1 MNIGN
6 VEIGDNDFAE
16 AFPMWACRTLIT
28 ADDERWARI
37 AAHTATG
44 FASSIIMSP
53 AEAGVEGPAVPK
65 EKTPDGRI
73 GVPIQIYHR
82 TGMELKLQVLSR
94 IGQCV
99 LTCPTT
105 AAFDAMPKAVKRL
118 KIGRMVRMFGDGFE
132 QRDIVAD
139 RKVWR
144 IPVMEG
150 EFIIED
156 KFGVRRAAAG
166 GNFLILAETQK
177 AGLDAAEKAVAAIS
191 TVSGVVLPFP
201 GGVCRSGSKVASKKY
216 KLRASTND
224 PYCPKLKDVV
234 PNSQVPEG
242 INSVY
247 ELVFNGITPTLL
259 KRATAKG
266 IRAAASV
273 PGVRKITAVNFGG
286 KLGPIQIK
294 LKEALET
301 QPES

>member
-1 MNIGN
+1 MKIGD

-16 AFPMWACRTLIT
+16 AFPMWACRALIT
-28 ADDERWARI
+28 ANDERWARI
-37 AAHTATG
+37 AAQTTTG

-53 AEAGVEGPAVPK
+53 AEAGVEGPTVPPD
-65 EKTPDGRI
+65 KTPDGRV

-132 QRDIVAD
+132 QKDILAD
-139 RKVWR
+139 RKIWR

-166 GNFLILAETQK
+166 GNFLIMAESQKSGLA
-177 AGLDAAEKAVAAIS
+177 AAEKAVSAIS

-201 GGVCRSGSKVASKKY
+201 GGICRSGSKVASRKY

-224 PYCPKLKDVV
+224 PYCPKLRGIVEK
-234 PNSQVPEG
+234 SLVPEDV
-242 INSVY
+242 NSIY

-266 IRAAASV
+266 IRAAATV
-273 PGVRKITAVNFGG
+273 PGVKKITAVNFGG
-286 KLGPIQIK
+286 KLGPIQIR